1 MKISIPDII
10 GWISM
15 IFFFVS
21 YLLLVTKKINNDNA
35 FYHWLNFL
43 GALGF
48 GINAFSGKV
57 WAIVFAEIVW
67 AGLAIFSILRI
78 YISKRKSG

>member
-10 GWISM
+10 GWVSM
-15 IFFFVS
+15 IFFFLS
-21 YLLLVTKKINNDNA
+21 YLLLATKKVSNDNA
-35 FYHWLNFL
+35 SYHWLNFL
-43 GALGF
+43 GAVGF
-48 GINAFSGKV
+48 GINAFSGEI

-67 AGLAIFSILRI
+67 AGLAIFSVLRI

>member
-1 MKISIPDII
+1 MKIPDII
-10 GWISM
+10 GYVSM
-15 IFFFVS
+15 IFFFLSYFLLAAKKVS
-21 YLLLVTKKINNDNA
+21 NDNTS
-35 FYHWLNFL
+35 YHWLNFF